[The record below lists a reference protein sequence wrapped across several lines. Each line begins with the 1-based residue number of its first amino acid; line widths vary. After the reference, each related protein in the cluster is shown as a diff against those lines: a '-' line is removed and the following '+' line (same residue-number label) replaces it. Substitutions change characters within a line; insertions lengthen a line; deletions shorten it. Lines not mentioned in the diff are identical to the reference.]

1 MYCAMAVMAKVP
13 RSGAVKTRLA
23 PPLATAEAVALS
35 GAFLCDM
42 TANIALAGGMAPIAG
57 YVAYAP
63 AGAEAGF
70 AGMLAPD
77 TRLVLAD
84 GTGPMPAGVM
94 GIGRSLLHATR
105 ALLAKAADSV
115 CLVNAD
121 SPTLPTAIL
130 VEAATALLRPGPRL
144 VLGPA
149 EDGGYYLIGLKTPE
163 PHLFADIAWST
174 SAVAEQTRARAAE
187 LGLEVVL
194 LPSWYDVDDPP
205 ALARLLGELVGGDRR
220 QGLAP
225 FSAPATSA
233 LLARLD
239 LAGRPGLEAAMPA

>member
-1 MYCAMAVMAKVP
+1 MHCAMAVMAKVP
-13 RSGAVKTRLA
+13 RSGAVKTRLV
-23 PPLATAEAVALS
+23 PPLTAAEATALS

-70 AGMLAPD
+70 AGILAPN
-77 TRLVLAD
+77 TGLVLAD
-84 GTGPMPAGVM
+84 GAGPMSAGVR

-105 ALLAKAADSV
+105 ALLATGADSV

-130 VEAATALLRPGPRL
+130 VEAATTLLRSGPRL

-149 EDGGYYLIGLKTPE
+149 EDGGYYLIGLKAAE

-174 SAVAEQTRARAAE
+174 SAVADQTRERAAE

-194 LPSWYDVDDPP
+194 LPAWYDVDDPA
-205 ALARLLGELVGGDRR
+205 ALARLLGELVGGGRPP
-220 QGLAP
+220 GPAP
-225 FSAPATSA
+225 FSAPATA
-233 LLARLD
+233 AVLAGLE
-239 LAGRPGLEAAMPA
+239 LAGRPGLEAAVPA